1 MFQADVGVGFIR
13 PDCKGGR
20 FILPVLITAK
30 RGESMPRIL
39 RLLAIAIAAVIVVF
53 SAVVYSQGLQ
63 VEISLT
69 GDANPAVSRFIGFTG
84 VIPEASARKINLATL
99 KLLVNGENQTY
110 RMIIEED
117 PQKRDLYL
125 TYKPLEPLPI
135 GKVVE
140 RLEFMTREGNLV
152 VKQWTFTV
160 DPSADPDLAP
170 WATAVKAKPRDV
182 NAHYQLAVALEK
194 KYLLEDAAAEYLN
207 VLEYDPENR
216 KSKAA
221 YERIFSSWDR
231 KSITLDKV
239 TLDVSKNSGLEKI
252 GSLITFRLV
261 LFNASRNTI
270 KFDPGEVYLM
280 IDGEQQES
288 AVTDLAGYPRWAL
301 GKQFISMEDYAR
313 LGYFLETHPLH
324 IFKKVEL
331 EYGTSKTG
339 HLAFT
344 TRGVYYKK
352 LTLVV
357 QITVGSKR
365 TIMMKFPFVKS

>member
-1 MFQADVGVGFIR
+1 
-13 PDCKGGR
+13 
-20 FILPVLITAK
+20 
-30 RGESMPRIL
+30 MPRIL
-39 RLLAIAIAAVIVVF
+39 KLLVIAVAVLMLIF
-53 SAVVYSQGLQ
+53 PAPLYSQGLQ

-69 GDANPAVSRFIGFTG
+69 GEANPSLSRFIGFTG
-84 VIPEASARKINLATL
+84 VIPQASARKINMSTL

-110 RMIIEED
+110 RMVIEED

-125 TYKPLEPLPI
+125 TYKPSEPLPT
-135 GKVVE
+135 GKVVQ
-140 RLEFMTREGNLV
+140 RLEFMTREGNLI

-182 NAHYQLAVALEK
+182 NAHYQLAIAFEK
-194 KYLLEDAAAEYLN
+194 KYLLEDAAAEYLK
-207 VLEYDPENR
+207 VLEYDPGNR

-231 KSITLDKV
+231 KSITLEKV

-261 LFNASRNTI
+261 LFNSSRNTV
-270 KFDPGEVYLM
+270 KFDPDEVYLM

-288 AVTDLAGYPRWAL
+288 AITDLAGYPRWAL
-301 GKQFISMEDYAR
+301 DKDFISMEDYAR
-313 LGYFLETHPLH
+313 LGYFLETHPLR

-357 QITVGSKR
+357 PIVVGSKR
-365 TIMMKFPFVKS
+365 TIMMKFPFVKQ